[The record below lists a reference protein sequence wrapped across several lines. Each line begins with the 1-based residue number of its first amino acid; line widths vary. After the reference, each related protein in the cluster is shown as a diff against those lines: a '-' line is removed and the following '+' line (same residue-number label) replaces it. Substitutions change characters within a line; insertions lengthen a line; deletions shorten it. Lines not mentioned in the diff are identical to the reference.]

1 MANKKITEVDTVT
14 ASQAENSN
22 VFINDGLDIKQISKA
37 DFETLVGITT
47 ILSNLAGI
55 QESISGLSTR
65 VLALE
70 KTATLSNYI
79 NLASSVSPIYGI
91 GTLNEDTNNTETVV
105 YDDVQT
111 GSLG

>member
-14 ASQAENSN
+14 ASQAENSS
-22 VFINDGLDIKQISKA
+22 VFINDGSDIKQISKA
-37 DFETLVGITT
+37 EFESLLGITT
-47 ILSNLAGI
+47 ILSDLASI
-55 QESISGLSTR
+55 QESISSLSTR

-70 KTATLSNYI
+70 RTATLTNYI

-91 GTLNEDTNNTETVV
+91 GTLNGETDNTETVT
-105 YDDVQT
+105 YDDTQV